1 MDWKERL
8 HMDLQKDEGL
18 RLKAYRCTSGVLTIG
33 YGHTAGV
40 KAKDVITKEQADTFL
55 EADIENAINDARI
68 VCLCFDQLD
77 GPRKAVVANMVFNLG
92 MERFSLFQ
100 RTRAAIC
107 AGKYTDAALHMLES
121 KWATQVGQR
130 AKRLA
135 KQMSTGKW
143 Q

>member
-1 MDWKERL
+1 MDWKEQL
-8 HMDLQKDEGL
+8 HKDLQKDEGL

-40 KAKDVITKEQADTFL
+40 KSKDVITKEQADAFL
-55 EADIENAINDARI
+55 EADIANAIEDARI

-107 AGKYTDAALHMLES
+107 AGQYKQAALHMKDSLWS
-121 KWATQVGQR
+121 RQVGQR
-130 AKRLA
+130 AARLA
-135 KQMSTGKW
+135 QQMSTGKW